1 MCLHVETIKDHTSGD
16 VICVKCGLVLEKI
29 FLDSSI
35 RDHEVKNVGLNP
47 IKSKKSRTTNLRH
60 ETKDFLISMNIH

>member
-1 MCLHVETIKDHTSGD
+1 MCLHVETVEDHTSGD
-16 VICVKCGLVLEKI
+16 VICVKCGLVSEKI

-35 RDHEVKNVGLNP
+35 RDYEMENVSLSP

-60 ETKDFLISMNIH
+60 ETKDYSFQ